1 MEIIN
6 KIFGLCVKALHT
18 AADLT
23 GTSYEFV
30 NVMLFCV
37 LGPLVLLIYIFRVYS
52 LKKEM
57 NKYKGLYEK
66 FVREDIN
73 NKE

>member
-6 KIFGLCVKALHT
+6 KIFGFCVKALHT
-18 AADLT
+18 IADLT

-30 NVMLFCV
+30 NVIIFCV
-37 LGPLVLLIYIFRVYS
+37 LGPLVLLILVFRVYS

-73 NKE
+73 NRE